1 MRGAAPAAATPAVA
15 APGVPSLRDAIALTK
30 PRIVLLALVTAA
42 GGMAL
47 APGQPALGPWLLLL
61 AGTGMLVAAA
71 SALNMYL
78 EREVDCL
85 MARTADRPLPARR
98 MDERIAL
105 VLGVALALAAAPL
118 LTFGL
123 DPTTGL
129 LGVVAL
135 ISYVNLY
142 TPLKQRTVA
151 ATLIGAVPGAMPP
164 LMGWTAATG
173 GHIGIGGFALFTVLF
188 LWQMPHFYAI
198 ALFRRKEYE
207 RAGLKTLPG
216 ERGTWRTWLAMV
228 GYTAVQVAA
237 TLIFPLL
244 GIAGLPYFLIAAVL
258 GTLYLGYA
266 IAGGPTLA
274 RADGAAAG
282 SRWAKRFF
290 LASILYLPLLFGALV
305 IDGRQ

>member
-1 MRGAAPAAATPAVA
+1 MNRQVSALEIPAV
-15 APGVPSLRDAIALTK
+15 PTSRDMVALTK
-30 PRIVLLALVTAA
+30 PRIVTLALVTAA
-42 GGMAL
+42 GGMSL
-47 APGQPALGPWLLLL
+47 APGRPAAAAWLLLL
-61 AGTGMLVAAA
+61 VGTGMLVAAA

-78 EREVDCL
+78 EREIDCL

-98 MDERIAL
+98 MEPRIAL
-105 VLGVALALAAAPL
+105 VLGVALAVLAVPL

-129 LGVVAL
+129 LGVIAL

-142 TPLKQRTVA
+142 TPMKQRTVA
-151 ATLIGAVPGAMPP
+151 ATLVGAVPGAMPP

-173 GHIGIGGFALFTVLF
+173 GHIGAAGAALFAVLF

-228 GYTAVQVAA
+228 GYTAAQVAA
-237 TLIFPLL
+237 SLAFPVL
-244 GIAGLPYFLIAAVL
+244 GVAGTPYLVVAALL
-258 GTLYLGYA
+258 GTLYLGYCL
-266 IAGGPTLA
+266 AGGAVLA
-274 RADGAAAG
+274 GDEAAAPG
-282 SRWAKRFF
+282 RRGAGARWARRFF
-290 LASILYLPLLFGALV
+290 LASILYLPILFAVLV

>member
-1 MRGAAPAAATPAVA
+1 MRAVDA
-15 APGVPSLRDAIALTK
+15 VTVPRVPSLRDVVALTK
-30 PRIVLLALVTAA
+30 PRIVMLALVTAA

-47 APGQPALGPWLLLL
+47 APGRPALGPWLLLL
-61 AGTGMLVAAA
+61 AGTGMLVASA

-105 VLGVALALAAAPL
+105 LLGVVLALAAAPL

-151 ATLIGAVPGAMPP
+151 ATLIGAVPGALPP

-173 GHIGIGGFALFTVLF
+173 GRIDAGGLALFAVLF
-188 LWQMPHFYAI
+188 FWQLPHFYAI

-216 ERGTWRTWLAMV
+216 ERGSWRTWLAMV
-228 GYTAVQVAA
+228 GYTAVQVAV
-237 TLIFPLL
+237 TLVFPLL
-244 GIAGLPYFLIAAVL
+244 GVAGLPYLLVAAVL

-266 IAGGPTLA
+266 IAGG
-274 RADGAAAG
+274 AALAG
-282 SRWAKRFF
+282 SDARGAGARWAKRFF

-305 IDGRQ
+305 LDGRQ

>member
-1 MRGAAPAAATPAVA
+1 MTRVAAAAPAGAPA
-15 APGVPSLRDAIALTK
+15 LRDVVALTK
-30 PRIVLLALVTAA
+30 PRIVMLALITAA
-42 GGMAL
+42 GGMSL
-47 APGQPALGPWLLLL
+47 APGRPDVGAWVLLLL
-61 AGTGMLVAAA
+61 GTGMLVGAA

-78 EREVDCL
+78 ERDIDCL

-98 MDERIAL
+98 LDQRIAL
-105 VLGVALALAAAPL
+105 ALGVGLALAAAPL

-129 LGVVAL
+129 LGVIAL

-142 TPLKQRTVA
+142 TPLKQRTVS
-151 ATLIGAVPGAMPP
+151 ATLVGAVPGALPP

-173 GHIGIGGFALFTVLF
+173 GTIDAGGLALFAVLF

-198 ALFRRKEYE
+198 ALFRMKEYQ

-228 GYTAVQVAA
+228 GYTALQVGASLA
-237 TLIFPLL
+237 FPVL
-244 GIAGLPYFLIAAVL
+244 GVAGLPYLIVAGVL

-266 IAGGPTLA
+266 IAGGAVLA
-274 RADGAAAG
+274 RHDARGAGA
-282 SRWAKRFF
+282 RWARRFF
-290 LASILYLPLLFGALV
+290 LASILYLPLLFGALL